1 LVRELEIKVLDVV
14 EARRRGEKVEDDLVE
29 CKLDWPDVSKAR
41 QFAGLCNNA
50 RGSDVLLIIGL
61 NEKTGSVH
69 PLGST
74 DPATWWTSFQARFD
88 EAAPNLTAH
97 LRVAVGDG
105 EFVTA
110 LGFDTSRVPF
120 LVKSRDGSAPHFE
133 IPIRDGTTTRSAHR
147 HEVLRLLGPTI
158 ARSVGRSGWTPPVP
172 TKLNIRIRQ

>member
-1 LVRELEIKVLDVV
+1 MRTQEVEIKVLDVV
-14 EARRRGEKVEDDLVE
+14 EAIRRGEKVEDDLVE

-41 QFAGLCNNA
+41 QFAGLCNKA

-88 EAAPNLTAH
+88 EAPPNLTVH

-105 EFVTA
+105 EFVP
-110 LGFDTSRVPF
+110 LSRSIRPGFRFS
-120 LVKSRDGSAPHFE
+120 LKSRWFSATF
-133 IPIRDGTTTRSAHR
+133 RDSNPRWHHDPKARRLAWRESRDIYDVITSAR
-147 HEVLRLLGPTI
+147 
-158 ARSVGRSGWTPPVP
+158 
-172 TKLNIRIRQ
+172 

>member
-1 LVRELEIKVLDVV
+1 MRTQEVEIKVLDVV
-14 EARRRGEKVEDDLVE
+14 EAIRRGEKVEDDLVE

-41 QFAGLCNNA
+41 QFAGLCNKA

-88 EAAPNLTAH
+88 EAPPNLTVH

-110 LGFDTSRVPF
+110 LAFDTSRVPF
-120 LVKSRDGSAPHFE
+120 LVKVEMVQRHISRFQSAMAPRPE
-133 IPIRDGTTTRSAHR
+133 GATA
-147 HEVLRLLGPTI
+147 RLAGIT
-158 ARSVGRSGWTPPVP
+158 
-172 TKLNIRIRQ
+172 